1 MDLVVVKDSSGDE
14 ILSYKKKLSQLR
26 KRSADLQ
33 KSVDEKVEAIIN
45 ENFKELSDE
54 IKSLDAEIRIEESLR
69 GIWEDATEEV
79 LSEVS
84 DQEIKSAFH
93 KIAKYTHPDKVGD
106 EYIEEFKD
114 AQEAYKNKDYDTL
127 ETILE
132 IVDPDF
138 ENLYREKSTEDK
150 QEIIERLKRSIQ
162 EEKKKIRKVESSFHA
177 NVADFYDSD
186 DVMKKLRARRSLSDL
201 LFSTIEEK
209 TSRLKELKDSDII

>member
-14 ILSYKKKLSQLR
+14 ILSYKKKLSQLK

-33 KSVDEKVEAIIN
+33 KSVDGKVEAIIN

>member
-14 ILSYKKKLSQLR
+14 ILSYKKKLSQLK